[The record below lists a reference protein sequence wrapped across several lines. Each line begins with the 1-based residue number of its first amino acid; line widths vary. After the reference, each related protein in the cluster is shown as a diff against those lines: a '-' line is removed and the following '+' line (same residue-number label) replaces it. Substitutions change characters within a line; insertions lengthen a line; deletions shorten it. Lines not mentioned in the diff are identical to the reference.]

1 NMAADPDDL
10 NPRHCIGFSVK
21 RRRIGCRHPELVLSK
36 TRGDIRV
43 SVGIHIGVD
52 PNTDWRFVA
61 KGEGNRIHPFKFFPG
76 LNTQDPDAGRQ
87 GLCDFIAR
95 LADA

>member
-1 NMAADPDDL
+1 MAADADDL

-21 RRRIGCRHPELVLSK
+21 RRRIRCRHPELVLSK
-36 TRGDIRV
+36 TGGDIGV
-43 SVGIHIGVD
+43 GVGIHIGVD
-52 PNTDWRFVA
+52 PNADRCLAA
-61 KGEGNRIHPFKFFPG
+61 KRKRNRIYPFEFFPG